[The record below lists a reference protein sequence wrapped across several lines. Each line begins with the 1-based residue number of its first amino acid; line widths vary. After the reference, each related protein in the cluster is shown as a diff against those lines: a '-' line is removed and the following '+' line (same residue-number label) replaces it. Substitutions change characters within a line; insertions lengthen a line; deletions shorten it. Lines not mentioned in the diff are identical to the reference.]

1 MLAVAW
7 SSAAAWSSML
17 RQKSNTA
24 GLSRARQPALLTE
37 TSCRGF
43 LADKVRA
50 GLLDDLFVRPWLRRE
65 LKHGGDLVFA
75 ELSQQHDL
83 SARKLQR
90 VVVPVGHGLVDLPEY
105 RSPMR
110 LRRHVGDNRP
120 FKRELGARD
129 QTHGG
134 CAVIRCAEPACAG
147 SEIMGHQSVCYFRW
161 TRPDMLQAIV
171 AHGSLP
177 HAT

>member
-1 MLAVAW
+1 MSLSENRFPLFRDERALTPVF
-7 SSAAAWSSML
+7 
-17 RQKSNTA
+17 A
-24 GLSRARQPALLTE
+24 GYA
-37 TSCRGF
+37 
-43 LADKVRA
+43 LADEVRA
-50 GLLDDLFVRPWLRRE
+50 DLLDGLLMRPWLRRE

-110 LRRHVGDNRP
+110 LCRHVGDNRP

-134 CAVIRCAEPACAG
+134 CAVIR
-147 SEIMGHQSVCYFRW
+147 
-161 TRPDMLQAIV
+161 
-171 AHGSLP
+171 
-177 HAT
+177 